1 MDDMHTTIGRLG
13 EFALIDRITERLG
26 PARGDTKVGAGLD
39 DTAVLR
45 LPDGRLQLAT
55 IDGQVAGVHF
65 LLERTAPH
73 LIGRKAAA
81 VNLSDIA
88 AMGGRPTHALAAVSA
103 PANLS
108 AEVVLQLVDGLVGEL
123 ARWGADLVGGN
134 LSRHDSLVIDIALL
148 GEVEP
153 AALLLRATAHA
164 GDILMVTG
172 DLGGAAAGLALMLS
186 EGEGRVV
193 EVAPEH
199 RIAAL
204 VRQQAPEPR
213 LTVAPLLGAA
223 GATAAIDVSD
233 GLAADAG
240 HLCDQSGV
248 GLRIEAAQLPIS
260 PSTRAVAAALG
271 RDPLAWAL
279 GGGEDYEL
287 LFTAPAD
294 RAEALIASVSR
305 ATGIPITR
313 IGTVTADHARTLVLP
328 DGSEQPLAGGWRHFG

>member
-1 MDDMHTTIGRLG
+1 MHTTIGRLG

-26 PARGDTKVGAGLD
+26 PARGDTVIGAGLD
-39 DTAVLR
+39 DAAVLR

-65 LLERTAPH
+65 LLERTPPD

-88 AMGGRPTHALAAVSA
+88 AMGGRPTHALAALAA
-103 PANLS
+103 PADLP
-108 AEVVLQLVDGLVGEL
+108 AELVLQLVDGLAGEL

-134 LSRHDSLVIDIALL
+134 LSRHDTLVLDLALL

-153 AALLLRATAHA
+153 AALLTRAGARA
-164 GDILMVTG
+164 GDALLVTG
-172 DLGGAAAGLALMLS
+172 ALGGAAAGLALILS
-186 EGEGRVV
+186 ELEGRA
-193 EVAPEH
+193 VA
-199 RIAAL
+199 IAAADQRAVL
-204 VRQQAPEPR
+204 ARQQAPEPR
-213 LTVAPLLGAA
+213 LTVAPLLGPA
-223 GATAAIDVSD
+223 GATAAVDISD

-240 HLCDQSGV
+240 HICDQSRVGV
-248 GLRIEAAQLPIS
+248 RIEAARLPIGAA
-260 PSTRAVAAALG
+260 TRAVAAALG

-287 LFTAPAD
+287 LFTAPAA
-294 RAEALIASVSR
+294 RAEALATEVLA

-313 IGTVTADHARTLVLP
+313 IGTITAGPERSLILP
-328 DGSEQPLAGGWRHFG
+328 DGGTRPLAGGWRHFG